1 MLLENKNVAAH
12 ETAYVCVIE
21 IDRECV
27 RGVGG
32 GLEKESRERLRM
44 TERDGIA
51 AFETGF
57 ERFKL
62 SFGEKLSLV
71 CDVMKFDLP

>member
-1 MLLENKNVAAH
+1 MRLRM
-12 ETAYVCVIE
+12 CVIE
-21 IDRECV
+21 IDSESV
-27 RGVGG
+27 WGK
-32 GLEKESRERLRM
+32 KESRERLRM

-62 SFGEKLSLV
+62 SFREKLGLV